1 MGFFV
6 MLQSIQDTFCFYST
20 ILNGTG
26 QFHCAF
32 SGHQSKIFPLFPLF
46 HLFHWFLLRTF
57 RREFDL
63 PSFLVRRSKRNDY
76 QSIMVFINKNSR
88 RYYVNLVNNKRQNY
102 SNYQQEK
109 LCLKKVDASLEN
121 WSKFHNLS
129 CKIYNVVKMLLMLV
143 LVADKK

>member
-1 MGFFV
+1 M
-6 MLQSIQDTFCFYST
+6 
-20 ILNGTG
+20 
-26 QFHCAF
+26 
-32 SGHQSKIFPLFPLF
+32 
-46 HLFHWFLLRTF
+46 
-57 RREFDL
+57 
-63 PSFLVRRSKRNDY
+63 RRSKRNDY

-88 RYYVNLVNNKRQNY
+88 RYYVDLVNNKRQNY